1 MSQSAEMM
9 KIAYK
14 ALEEKKGI
22 DISVIDISEVTILAD
37 YFLIAHGE
45 NINQVQAMAD
55 EVQEKLERS
64 GYPCR
69 QVEGYLSGNW
79 ILLDFGDIVVHI
91 FSREERRFYDLD
103 RIWRD
108 GKMVN
113 AKQLIAEEE
122 KAAGENAPE

>member
-1 MSQSAEMM
+1 MSQSADMM

-14 ALEEKKGI
+14 ALEEKKGV

-55 EVQEKLERS
+55 EVQEKLERA

-122 KAAGENAPE
+122 KAAGESAE